1 MRRAIHTL
9 SLVLVFVALA
19 GCPQNPA
26 TMTQAQVEGL
36 LKETLSLKEVTIAP
50 NASGDGFSGTG
61 QAADGTKVKLTVTQ
75 DAKARKLSY
84 SSENDSGDI
93 DSGSIQL
100 K

>member
-1 MRRAIHTL
+1 MRRTVHTL
-9 SLVLVFVALA
+9 SVMLVLVALA

-26 TMTQAQVEGL
+26 TMTQSQVEGL
-36 LKETLSLKEVTIAP
+36 LKETLSLKEVAITP
-50 NASGDGFSGTG
+50 NATGDGFSGTG
-61 QAADGTKVKLTVTQ
+61 KAADGTNVKLTVTQ

-93 DSGSIQL
+93 DSGSVQL

>member
-1 MRRAIHTL
+1 MRRTIQWL
-9 SLVLVFVALA
+9 MLVFVFLGLA

-26 TMTQAQVEGL
+26 TMTQSQVEGL
-36 LKETLSLKEVTIAP
+36 LKETLSLKEVTITP
-50 NASGDGFSGTG
+50 NATGDGFSGTG
-61 QAADGTKVKLTVTQ
+61 KAADGTNVKLTVTQ

-93 DSGSIQL
+93 DSGSVQL